1 MIALFAVLA
10 VASAPPPPATALVPW
25 PASVE
30 FRAGTFTVDK
40 SLALTFDS
48 ARDATGSTVAYLN
61 GCLAKDARVALPAR
75 AAGDWKGPAIRFTTQ
90 SADAALGDEGYALEV
105 GRNGIVV
112 RAPKPAGLFYGAQT
126 VRQLVGRSFPARV
139 PYLKIIDKPRFG
151 WRGLLLDVSR
161 HFRDVEFVKRQID
174 LLAFHKMNVFHWHLV
189 DDQGWRLEIKR
200 YPKLTEIGAW
210 REEKNGRYGG
220 FYTQAQVR
228 EVVEYA
234 AKRFVTVVPEIEM
247 PGHCNAALAAY
258 PEYSCTG
265 GPFTTPTLWGV
276 FSDVYCAGNEGT
288 YEFNQNIL
296 EETLALF
303 PSKFIHIGGDEVP
316 KTRWQ
321 ACPKCQAKIKAEGL
335 KDEHELQSYFIRR
348 IDAWLTAR
356 GRRLVGWDEILE
368 GGLAPGAT
376 VQSWRGM
383 EGAVAA
389 AKQGHDVIVSPTS
402 HCYLDY
408 PYTSISVEKSYS
420 FEPVPAELTP
430 AEAKHVLGGEGNMW
444 AERTPLPADTDRM
457 VFPRLSALAEVYW
470 SPKQA
475 RNWKAFQPRLERH
488 LDTLAAMGVKFFVP
502 PPSFAGDETVFL
514 DKISVRLEPGPGA
527 IVYTLDGSDPG
538 PRSPRYT
545 KPLVLSATTTVK
557 IATLRGSAVGSPIS
571 RTFKKVTL
579 RDPIVFV
586 RAPDPGLR
594 WRRYEGRWSNL
605 PDFDSLTPTS
615 SGTTEAPTVS
625 VAGKE
630 DEFALLFEGVFM
642 APKDGIYT
650 FYTTS
655 DDGSALWIGDEKVV
669 DNDGLH
675 AAEERSGQVALKAGW
690 HPIQVAMF
698 EAGGSQALS
707 VAVRPPGGSKRAVT
721 VADFGR

>member
-1 MIALFAVLA
+1 MISLLAALAI
-10 VASAPPPPATALVPW
+10 ASKPPAPPTALVPW
-25 PASVE
+25 PASIE
-30 FRAGTFTVDK
+30 FLNGSFTVGK
-40 SLALTFDS
+40 GVALTFDS
-48 ARDATGSTVAYLN
+48 ATDATGTTVAYLN
-61 GCLAKDARVALPAR
+61 GCLAKDAKVVLPAR
-75 AAGDWKGPAIRFTTQ
+75 LASDWSGPAIRFTMAN
-90 SADAALGDEGYALEV
+90 ADPALGDEGYSLV
-105 GRNGIVV
+105 VNKGGIVV
-112 RAPKPAGLFYGAQT
+112 RAPRPAGLFYGAQT
-126 VRQLVGRSFPARV
+126 VRQLIGRSFPAKV
-139 PYLKIIDKPRFG
+139 PYVKITDKPRFG

-161 HFRDVEFVKRQID
+161 HFRDVDFVKRQID

-200 YPKLTEIGAW
+200 YPKLTEVGAW

-228 EVVEYA
+228 EIVDYA
-234 AKRFVTVVPEIEM
+234 AQRFVTVVPEIEM

-276 FSDVYCAGNEGT
+276 FEDVYCAGNEGT
-288 YEFNQNIL
+288 YAFNEGIL

-316 KTRWQ
+316 KTRWR

-348 IDAWLTAR
+348 IDKWLTAR

-383 EGAVAA
+383 EGAIAA
-389 AKQGHDVIVSPTS
+389 AKMGHDVIVSPTS

-408 PYTSISVEKSYS
+408 PYTTTSVEKSYS
-420 FEPVPAELTP
+420 FEPVPAELT
-430 AEAKHVLGGEGNMW
+430 AEEAKRVLGGEGNMW

-470 SPKQA
+470 SPKAA
-475 RNWKAFQPRLERH
+475 RNWATFKPRLDRH
-488 LDTLAAMGVKFFVP
+488 LDTLAAMGVKFYVP
-502 PPSFAGDETVFL
+502 PPSFSGDETVFL
-514 DKISVRLEPGPGA
+514 DKVTVRLDAGPGA
-527 IVYTLDGSDPG
+527 IVYTLDGTDPG

-545 KPLVLSATTTVK
+545 KPLVLTATTTVK
-557 IATLRGSAVGSPIS
+557 AATLRGDAVGTPVT
-571 RTFKKVTL
+571 RTFKKVAL
-579 RDPIVFV
+579 REPIVFV

-594 WRRYEGRWSNL
+594 WSRFEGRWSNL
-605 PDFDSLTPTS
+605 PAFETLTAAAT
-615 SGTTEAPTVS
+615 GTAEVPDIE
-625 VAGKE
+625 VARRE
-630 DEFALLFEGVFM
+630 DDYALLFEGYFM
-642 APKDGIYT
+642 ASKDGIYT
-650 FYTTS
+650 FFTSS

-675 AAEERSGQVALKAGW
+675 AVEERAGQVALKAGW
-690 HPIQVAMF
+690 HPIRIAMF
-698 EAGGSQALS
+698 EAGGSQALTVS
-707 VAVRPPGGSKRAVT
+707 VRPPGGQKRP
-721 VADFGR
+721 VAPGDFGR

>member
-1 MIALFAVLA
+1 MTVLVAALA
-10 VASAPPPPATALVPW
+10 VASAPPPPSTALVPW
-25 PASVE
+25 PASIE
-30 FRAGTFTVDK
+30 FLSG
-40 SLALTFDS
+40 SLTIGKGVALTFDNAS
-48 ARDATGSTVAYLN
+48 DATGSTAAYLN
-61 GCLAKDARVALPAR
+61 GCLAKDAKVVLPAR
-75 AAGDWKGPAIRFTTQ
+75 PAADWNGPAIRFTT
-90 SADAALGDEGYALEV
+90 SGADPALGDEGYSLVVSKA
-105 GRNGIVV
+105 GIIV

-126 VRQLVGRSFPARV
+126 VRQLIGRQYPAKV
-139 PYLKIIDKPRFG
+139 PHLRIIDKPRFG

-161 HFRDVEFVKRQID
+161 HFRDIEFVKRQID

-200 YPKLTEIGAW
+200 YPKLTEVGAW
-210 REEKNGRYGG
+210 RQEASGRYGG

-228 EVVEYA
+228 EIVDYA
-234 AKRFVTVVPEIEM
+234 AKRFITVVPEIEM

-288 YEFNQNIL
+288 YAFNEGIL

-321 ACPKCQAKIKAEGL
+321 ACAKCQAKIKAEGL
-335 KDEHELQSYFIRR
+335 KDEHELQSYFVRR
-348 IDAWLTAR
+348 IDKWLTAR

-383 EGAVAA
+383 EGAIDA
-389 AKQGHDVIVSPTS
+389 AKMGHDVIVSPTS

-408 PYTSISVEKSYS
+408 PYTTTSVEKSYS
-420 FEPVPAELTP
+420 FEPVPAELT
-430 AEAKHVLGGEGNMW
+430 AEQAKHVLGGEGNMW
-444 AERTPLPADTDRM
+444 AERTPLPDDTDRM

-470 SPKQA
+470 SPKVA
-475 RNWKAFQPRLERH
+475 RSWAAFKPRLDRH

-502 PPSFAGDETVFL
+502 PPSFLDDESVFL
-514 DKISVRLEPGPGA
+514 DKVTVRLNPGPGA

-545 KPLVLSATTTVK
+545 KPLVLTNTTTVK
-557 IATLRGSAVGSPIS
+557 AATMRGNAVGTPVS
-571 RTFKKVTL
+571 RTFRKVTL
-579 RDPIVFV
+579 REPIVFV

-594 WRRYEGRWSNL
+594 WHKYEGRWSTL
-605 PDFDSLTPTS
+605 PDFGKLTATS
-615 SGTTEAPTVS
+615 SGTTETPGTG
-625 VAGKE
+625 VAERE
-630 DEFALLFEGVFM
+630 DDFALVFEGVFM

-650 FYTTS
+650 FFTSS
-655 DDGSALWIGDEKVV
+655 DDGSALWVGEEKIV

-675 AAEERSGQVALKAGW
+675 AVEERAGQVALKAGW
-690 HPIQVAMF
+690 HPIRIAMF

-707 VAVRPPGGSKRAVT
+707 VSVRPPGGQKRPVAL
-721 VADFGR
+721 ADFGR